1 MAIKSFKRYEKKYL
15 LTGEQ
20 YEKLIPRLL
29 EYMKM
34 DDHCVNNSYSI
45 YNIYYD
51 TDDNSVIRHSISKP
65 YYKEKL
71 RLRSYKIPQS
81 PSDKVFLAVSY
92 THLRAHETIGLRILY
107 ALHHSGKINKIVNKR
122 RAIIT
127 LEEAYNFL
135 EFGERPKCTD
145 FITEQVINEIEYY
158 LSHTKVNPTVYIG
171 YNRIAFFG
179 KEDKDFRL
187 TIDSKIIT
195 RREDLFLESG
205 CHGTD
210 ILKPNGYAVI
220 FTIILCAV
228 MIILDGLNFAMPKSK
243 AMVLK
248 ITVPEDLNFEGVF
261 DEILNTNTTSWNMV
275 KVSTRDFG
283 ALYELN
289 YSIHLKNDV
298 NQKKFI
304 DSLRV
309 RNGNL
314 NISLTSCGSEDK
326 IFN

>member
-81 PSDKVFLAVSY
+81 PSDKVFLE
-92 THLRAHETIGLRILY
+92 LKK
-107 ALHHSGKINKIVNKR
+107 KINKIVNKR

-171 YNRIAFFG
+171 YNRIVFFG

-228 MIILDGLNFAMPKSK
+228 MIILDSLNFAMPKSK

>member
-81 PSDKVFLAVSY
+81 PSDKVFLE
-92 THLRAHETIGLRILY
+92 LKK
-107 ALHHSGKINKIVNKR
+107 KINKIVNKR

-187 TIDSKIIT
+187 TIDSKIIA

-228 MIILDGLNFAMPKSK
+228 MIILDSLNFAMPKSK

-275 KVSTRDFG
+275 KVRTRDFG

>member
-81 PSDKVFLAVSY
+81 PSDKVFLE
-92 THLRAHETIGLRILY
+92 LKK
-107 ALHHSGKINKIVNKR
+107 KINKFVNKR

-187 TIDSKIIT
+187 TIDSKIIA

-228 MIILDGLNFAMPKSK
+228 MIILDSLNFAMPKSK
-243 AMVLK
+243 AKVLK

-309 RNGNL
+309 INGNL

>member
-81 PSDKVFLAVSY
+81 PSDKVFLE
-92 THLRAHETIGLRILY
+92 LKK
-107 ALHHSGKINKIVNKR
+107 KINKIVNKR

-210 ILKPNGYAVI
+210 MLKPNGYAVI

-228 MIILDGLNFAMPKSK
+228 MIILDSLNFAMPKSK

>member
-81 PSDKVFLAVSY
+81 PSDKVFLE
-92 THLRAHETIGLRILY
+92 LKK
-107 ALHHSGKINKIVNKR
+107 KINKIVNKR

-228 MIILDGLNFAMPKSK
+228 MIILDSLNFAMSKSK